1 MPVQDGL
8 VIGRVKP
15 ADLVL
20 ADGKVSRQHARVIVE
35 SGVVEVEDLDS
46 RNGTR
51 INGQTISRRLLRD
64 GDVLE
69 CGGTSMT
76 FREVEASSGVGLDE
90 ADELTFDEPVPATP
104 KEPVASAPVS
114 VPPSIDPAD
123 DFDEISF
130 DEPATAPRSPQAPAS
145 QKATANLVEF
155 EDEVVEVRSAPA
167 TRPSAASAMAQR
179 SVAADRGASGNLL
192 SQDID
197 QLGGGRRLMVNIL
210 AVLVALAVGYGA
222 YLLAA

>member
-1 MPVQDGL
+1 MPVTDGL

-51 INGQTISRRLLRD
+51 INGQAITRRLLRD

-76 FREVEASSGVGLDE
+76 FRDSEAGPAIGGDEV
-90 ADELTFDEPVPATP
+90 DELSFEDPQPASPATSTP
-104 KEPVASAPVS
+104 AP

-130 DEPATAPRSPQAPAS
+130 DEPASPAPAPAAPRPA
-145 QKATANLVEF
+145 ADLVEF

-167 TRPSAASAMAQR
+167 ARPTAAAAMAQR
-179 SVAADRGASGNLL
+179 SAAADRGSSGNLL

-197 QLGGGRRLMVNIL
+197 QLGGGRRLMINIL

-222 YLLAA
+222 YLLAV